1 MLENAAGFEIF
12 NHCTRPVVTTP
23 RCRAPLEEAQ
33 RLFDLL
39 DQQPPHRA
47 DVAPALA

>member
-1 MLENAAGFEIF
+1 MLETAVGFEIS
-12 NHCTRPVVTTP
+12 NHHTRPVIATP
-23 RCRAPLEEAQ
+23 RGRALLEEAQ

-47 DVAPALA
+47 DGAPALA